1 LNKIGVWYTIIGSK
15 MFKAGGTDLSKG
27 TLIGEGLLRI
37 DAEGKVKGM
46 AEYTNDLDLFGMLE
60 AEILTSPHAHARIV
74 SIDVSKARSLE
85 GVVAVITGSDID
97 SLYGTVMK
105 DRPVLARGVVRF
117 TGEPIAAVAATS
129 KQIARRAVELI
140 EVEYEQ
146 LKPVLTIDDALASDA
161 PLLHKDLMAYE
172 REITAFPVANSNI
185 CSHFKIRKG
194 DVEKGFAESDRVFEE
209 TYEIP
214 RNHHVCLE
222 THSVIAQFEKEGTLH
237 LWTSNQSPYVL
248 QRAIAALFNLPWNRV
263 RVTIPTLGGGFGSKI
278 YPSIEPIIVALAQ
291 RTGHRPL
298 RLTMSREQDFARI
311 TNHGCRIKIK
321 TGVKKDG
328 TITARQIT
336 SYWDTG
342 AYADCGPLVA
352 RNSGFTAA
360 GPYRIDN
367 VQIDAYCL
375 FTNRPVATAFRG
387 YGIPHVTWAYESHL
401 NRIAHELGLDP
412 LEIRL
417 RNVIRD
423 GDISHTGEK
432 MAAVGMETCLKEVAK
447 AAGWEPGKKP
457 VVTDLG
463 DGRFRSLGLACSWKG
478 TMRHYATSATVRILE
493 EGSVEVN
500 CSNVDMGQGSSTI
513 YAQIAAHELGVPVE
527 HVVVRHPD
535 TFMTPYDRTTS
546 ASRGTFH
553 GGTAVMNAAKDAWH
567 QMALFAARVFQC
579 DAEAVTAKNGSI
591 IDPKTGQEHTF
602 GDIINKAVLGGVD
615 VIGRGDSIMEG
626 GTGLDRETGQGANPT
641 SFWMYAAQIADAEV
655 DTRTG
660 QIKVHKIYAA
670 SDVGRAIN
678 RTNCVQQVQGGV
690 TMGLG
695 IALSE
700 ELKFNDRA
708 GIINNNLHDYKIP
721 TFADTPPIEA
731 IILEV
736 PHPLGPY
743 GAKGL
748 GEAPVGP
755 VAPAVANAVANAA
768 GIWIRRLPMTP
779 EAVLGASK
787 KEGE

>member
-1 LNKIGVWYTIIGSK
+1 
-15 MFKAGGTDLSKG
+15 M
-27 TLIGEGLLRI
+27 
-37 DAEGKVKGM
+37 
-46 AEYTNDLDLFGMLE
+46 
-60 AEILTSPHAHARIV
+60 
-74 SIDVSKARSLE
+74 
-85 GVVAVITGSDID
+85 
-97 SLYGTVMK
+97 
-105 DRPVLARGVVRF
+105 
-117 TGEPIAAVAATS
+117 
-129 KQIARRAVELI
+129 
-140 EVEYEQ
+140 
-146 LKPVLTIDDALASDA
+146 
-161 PLLHKDLMAYE
+161 
-172 REITAFPVANSNI
+172 
-185 CSHFKIRKG
+185 
-194 DVEKGFAESDRVFEE
+194 
-209 TYEIP
+209 P

-222 THSVIAQFEKEGTLH
+222 THSVVAQFEKEGTLH

-248 QRAIAALFNLPWNRV
+248 QRAIAALFGIPWNKV
-263 RVTIPTLGGGFGSKI
+263 RVSIPTLGGGFGSKI
-278 YPSIEPIIVALAQ
+278 YPSIEPVVVALAQ
-291 RTGHRPL
+291 RAGHKPV
-298 RLTMSREQDFARI
+298 RLTMSREQDFYRI
-311 TNHGCRIKIK
+311 TNHGCSIRIK

-328 TITARQIT
+328 TIMARQIT

-352 RNSGFTAA
+352 RNSGFTSA
-360 GPYRIDN
+360 GPYRMDN
-367 VQIDAYCL
+367 VRIDAYCL
-375 FTNRPVATAFRG
+375 YTNRPVATAFRG

-401 NRIAHELGLDP
+401 NRIAHELDLDP

-417 RNVIRD
+417 KNVIRD

-432 MAAVGMETCLKEVAK
+432 MVAVGMESCLKEVAK
-447 AAGWEPGKKP
+447 AAKWEPGKKP
-457 VVTDLG
+457 AAMDLG

-513 YAQIAAHELGVPVE
+513 YAQIAANELGIPIE
-527 HVVVRHPD
+527 QVVVRHPD

-553 GGTAVMNAAKDAWH
+553 GGTAVMKAAQDAWQ
-567 QMALFAARVFQC
+567 QMALYAAKVFQC
-579 DAEAVTAKNGSI
+579 DPDAVTAEKGFI
-591 IDPKTGQEHTF
+591 IDPKTGKEYSF
-602 GDIINKAVLGGVD
+602 GEIINKAVLGGVD
-615 VIGRGDSIMEG
+615 VLGRGDSIMEG

-641 SFWMYAAQIADAEV
+641 SFWMYAAQIVDVEV

-678 RTNCVQQVQGGV
+678 KTNCVQQVQGGA

-700 ELKFNDRA
+700 ELKIDGA
-708 GIINNNLHDYKIP
+708 GRILNNNLHDYKIP
-721 TFADTPPIEA
+721 TFVDAPPIEA

-768 GIWIRRLPMTP
+768 GIWIRRLPMSP
-779 EAVLGASK
+779 ERVLEAARRG
-787 KEGE
+787 GV